1 MNDDLN
7 MYQQDRALRTS
18 PFDEPAFARA
28 FAHDVLRVN
37 DDVRIHY
44 AAGGAGPVIVL
55 LHGFPQ
61 HSREWRWVMP
71 ALADAGYTVIA
82 PDLRGFG
89 RSDRPL
95 SGFDVATVAEDIR
108 ALIGQLG
115 HTQIDLV
122 GHDLGA
128 AVAYAWAAAHP
139 QDVRR
144 LVLMEAIPAGLEP
157 ATFAAPSLRKKPT
170 WHLAFAGTPDV
181 PEALLAGRE
190 AVFASY
196 LFRSGSFDQTT
207 FSDDDIASYVE
218 PFAAPGGVRAALAH
232 IRAMPQSADVNR
244 RLAERKLSMPVLTV
258 GTRLTFGNSIETAA
272 QSFADSVTGVVAE
285 RSGHWIPEERP
296 VWLAHQISGFLQA

>member
-7 MYQQDRALRTS
+7 MYQHDRALRTG
-18 PFDEPAFARA
+18 PFDEAAFART

-44 AAGGAGPVIVL
+44 TAGGAGPVVVL

-71 ALADAGYTVIA
+71 ALADAGYSVIA

-89 RSDRPL
+89 QSDRPL
-95 SGFDVATVAEDIR
+95 NGFDVATVAEDIR
-108 ALIGQLG
+108 ALVGQLG
-115 HTQIDLV
+115 HAQINLV

-170 WHLAFAGTPDV
+170 WHLGFAGTPDV

-258 GTRLTFGNSIETAA
+258 GTQLTFGNNIETAA
-272 QSFADSVTGVVAE
+272 HSFAESVTGVVAE

-296 VWLAHQISGFLQA
+296 VWLVQQITEFLQT